1 MAKLSQKLSQKNL
14 GNFRHTEYFSVNH
27 AKKLSQN
34 PNVKLNTCSSN
45 CRKRTAGQSH
55 ESDRAKISST
65 EFFVSAEE
73 ICERRWSVGC
83 EYNRKVFE
91 MLYTV
96 SEAAKDHLKVSRSTV
111 YRLIRNGE
119 LQSVKVL
126 GCTRITPTE
135 LQRFERMIGGL
146 Q

>member
-1 MAKLSQKLSQKNL
+1 MAALSQKLSQKL
-14 GNFRHTEYFSVNH
+14 QPFSRHALESALTTQ
-27 AKKLSQN
+27 AKPLHN
-34 PNVKLNTCSSN
+34 PRVKLNTCSSN

-55 ESDRAKISST
+55 ESDRTKISST

-73 ICERRWSVGC
+73 ICERRWSVEC
-83 EYNRKVFE
+83 DYDRKVFQ

-111 YRLIRNGE
+111 YRLIKNGE

-135 LQRFERMIGGL
+135 LERFERMIGGL
-146 Q
+146 